1 MNGQVA
7 LQGSRDD
14 VLDVLGTVE
23 QAMSTDIVLL
33 SPESHV
39 GESLVLMKG
48 VMAGNGLVVEAGRL
62 VGVVALPDLLDV
74 RTLAWRTGTLW
85 GPGHSQRG
93 WRVSDVMTRCR
104 RTVSPADPLARGA
117 GTLYE
122 EDLDRLV
129 VENQDGQLVGVLSR
143 RDVIRAVARR

>member
-1 MNGQVA
+1 
-7 LQGSRDD
+7 

-23 QAMSTDIVLL
+23 HGMSTDIVLL
-33 SPESHV
+33 LPDTHV
-39 GESLVLMKG
+39 GEALVLMKG
-48 VMAGNGLVVEAGRL
+48 VVAGNGLVVEAGRL
-62 VGVVALPDLLDV
+62 LGVVTLRDLLDV

-93 WRVSDVMTRCR
+93 WRVSDVMPRCR
-104 RTVSPADPLARGA
+104 RTVSPADPLARAA

-122 EDLDRLV
+122 EDLDRV
-129 VENQDGQLVGVLSR
+129 AVEDQDGQLVGVLSR